1 MTPHRLR
8 CEAIP
13 KMTVLSAEAGTTYLR
28 CVLLYEVGIVPVVER
43 PNGPRLL
50 MLFAARGGVGTLENI

>member
-1 MTPHRLR
+1 
-8 CEAIP
+8 
-13 KMTVLSAEAGTTYLR
+13 MTVLSAEAGTTYLR